1 MTAPAPAAVDIST
14 LLWIMPSPSGGRLCL
29 AGSGVSVRR
38 ISGLYNEGLTPEQM
52 IEEFPHLTL
61 PAVYAAITYYLANR
75 ERMDAELIAD
85 EQEAER
91 LFRYYEQHGE
101 FPDFDKN

>member
-1 MTAPAPAAVDIST
+1 MTAPAPAAVDISS
-14 LLWIMPSPSGGRLCL
+14 LLWVMPSASGGRLCL

-75 ERMDAELIAD
+75 TPMDAELIAD
-85 EQEAER
+85 EQESEEAR
-91 LFRYYEQHGE
+91 IYYEKHGKL
-101 FPDFDKN
+101 PPKRD